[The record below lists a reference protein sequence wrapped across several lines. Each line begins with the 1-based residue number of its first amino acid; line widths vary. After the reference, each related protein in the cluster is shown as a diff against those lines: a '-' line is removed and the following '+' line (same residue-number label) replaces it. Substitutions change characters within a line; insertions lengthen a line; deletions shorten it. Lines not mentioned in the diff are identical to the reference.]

1 MPFKTYII
9 SKLKYNSWV
18 SIFLLYSRCAE
29 TCNKFSEDVTL
40 WAQYKIGIK
49 IFSPWLSKSEEV
61 MTMYFKTS

>member
-1 MPFKTYII
+1 MPFKKNII

-49 IFSPWLSKSEEV
+49 IFTPWLSKSEEV
-61 MTMYFKTS
+61 RTMSFKTS